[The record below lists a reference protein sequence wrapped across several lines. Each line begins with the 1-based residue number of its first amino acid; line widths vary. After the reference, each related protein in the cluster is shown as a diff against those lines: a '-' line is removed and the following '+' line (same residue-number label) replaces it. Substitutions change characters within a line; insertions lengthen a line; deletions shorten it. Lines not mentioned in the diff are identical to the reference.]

1 MKNLFLQL
9 TACVLMFN
17 LTACQDKAAQFEKTL
32 STLDKEMTAPNGEI
46 ADVAKANQFISTVEQ
61 YASLLEKSNQERYA
75 ELSLKAAGLAVTIS
89 EPGKALTFYNNVAE
103 KVPNHTKAPMALFMT
118 GFVYENYLKDN
129 DKAKAAYEAF
139 LKRYPNDPDFAD
151 DAQNCLKLL
160 GKTPEE
166 VFQQFEKQ
174 NQETPQTK

>member
-1 MKNLFLQL
+1 
-9 TACVLMFN
+9 MFN
-17 LTACQDKAAQFEKTL
+17 LTSCQDKATQFEKTL
-32 STLDKEMTAPNGEI
+32 STLEKEMMAANGEI
-46 ADVAKANQFISTVEQ
+46 ADVAKANQFISTAEQ
-61 YASLLEKSNQERYA
+61 YTALLEKSNPDHYA
-75 ELSLKAAGLAVTIS
+75 ELSMKAAGLAVTIS
-89 EPGKALTFYNNVAE
+89 EPEKALAFYNNVAE
-103 KVPNHTKAPMALFMT
+103 KTPNHAKAPQALFMT

-129 DKAKAAYEAF
+129 DKAKAAYESF

-174 NQETPQTK
+174 NQETPQTN